1 MNTESVFNNSG
12 VIVSNPNYNPKT
24 KKGRAQQPFFHTL
37 DVSQD
42 ITSGAA
48 NEFAKNAENA
58 WVMGDTH
65 NYQRYGVTPNI
76 IQFNKNRAIIKG
88 TVKKDKVI
96 SKLAIK
102 GYNVNEIK
110 KALKEEGV
118 FDED

>member
-42 ITSGAA
+42 VTSGAA
-48 NEFAKNAENA
+48 NEFAKNVGST

-65 NYQRYGVTPNI
+65 NYQHYGLLLI
-76 IQFNKNRAIIKG
+76 LLLILIKNVLK
-88 TVKKDKVI
+88 I
-96 SKLAIK
+96 SLIGLKL
-102 GYNVNEIK
+102 VM
-110 KALKEEGV
+110 L
-118 FDED
+118 